1 MRHFAQALSEAG
13 RLLHYHRLDDTGA
26 TADLE
31 SLGAKLHADLLLLKP
46 QRVVM
51 TTEPQPGQPYTI
63 AVLAVNGPLGQP
75 GGGVFVR
82 YAFLALEW
90 RTPGY

>member
-1 MRHFAQALSEAG
+1 
-13 RLLHYHRLDDTGA
+13 
-26 TADLE
+26 
-31 SLGAKLHADLLLLKP
+31 
-46 QRVVM
+46 VVV
-51 TTEPQPGQPYTI
+51 TTEPQPGQQYTI

>member
-1 MRHFAQALSEAG
+1 VQGFNV
-13 RLLHYHRLDDTGA
+13 
-26 TADLE
+26 
-31 SLGAKLHADLLLLKP
+31 P
-46 QRVVM
+46 QRVVV
-51 TTEPQPGQPYTI
+51 TTEPQPGQQYTI